1 MSQNKGCLIIFEG
14 IDHVGKS
21 TIVALVNK
29 ELRKSYSDIEVYQ
42 FPGKYDGTIGKLVY
56 DIHHNL
62 AKYNINS
69 IDPLS
74 LQLLHISAH
83 IDILN
88 SKIIPAIQNGKIVL
102 LDRYWWST
110 IAYGEGD
117 GIPPNM
123 LYKIVEVERE
133 ITDNIFNKVF
143 IYITRNNRIKDFP
156 QDKEDVILRTY
167 NELFNKEKSES
178 KYIIENN
185 QEIASTTKKILK
197 IIKEKLR

>member
-1 MSQNKGCLIIFEG
+1 MSQNKGSLIIFEG

-21 TIVALVNK
+21 TIIELVNK
-29 ELRKSYSDIEVYQ
+29 ELQKSYSNVEVYQ
-42 FPGKYDGTIGKLVY
+42 FPGKYEGTIGKLVY

-117 GIPPNM
+117 GIPPNK
-123 LYKIVEVERE
+123 LYKIVDVEKE
-133 ITDNIFNKVF
+133 ITNNIFNKVF
-143 IYITRNNRIKDFP
+143 IYITRNNRIKDFS
-156 QDKEDVILRTY
+156 QNKEDIILRAY
-167 NELFNKEKSES
+167 NELFKNEESES
-178 KYIIENN
+178 KYIIDNN
-185 QEIASTTKKILK
+185 QEIINTINRVLK
-197 IIKEKLR
+197 IIKEKI

>member
-1 MSQNKGCLIIFEG
+1 MIQNKGSLIIFEG

-21 TIVALVNK
+21 TIVELVNK
-29 ELRKSYSDIEVYQ
+29 ELQKSYSNVEVYQ
-42 FPGKYDGTIGKLVY
+42 FPGTYEGTIGKLVY

-62 AKYNINS
+62 AKYHINS

-123 LYKIVEVERE
+123 LYKIVDVEKE
-133 ITDNIFNKVF
+133 ITNNITNKIF
-143 IYITRNNRIKDFP
+143 FYITRNNRIKDFS

-167 NELFNKEKSES
+167 NELFNNEES
-178 KYIIENN
+178 QNKYLIENN
-185 QEIASTTKKILK
+185 QEITIKINKILQ
-197 IIKEKLR
+197 IIKEKI